1 MAVVKA
7 VTPSWTWASGVTPAL
22 VDGDVV
28 YTQYQTE
35 EQLEDMTRLFS
46 ADLSEPYSVFT
57 YRYFLHLFPQV
68 AFLVRCRTPHS
79 SPLCRHPRPR
89 PCPIAMP
96 AQILY

>member
-1 MAVVKA
+1 MVKA

-68 AFLVRCRTPHS
+68 AFLVRCRPPHS
-79 SPLCRHPRPR
+79 SPLCRHPRRPR
-89 PCPIAMP
+89 PCSMAML
-96 AQILY
+96 AQIIY